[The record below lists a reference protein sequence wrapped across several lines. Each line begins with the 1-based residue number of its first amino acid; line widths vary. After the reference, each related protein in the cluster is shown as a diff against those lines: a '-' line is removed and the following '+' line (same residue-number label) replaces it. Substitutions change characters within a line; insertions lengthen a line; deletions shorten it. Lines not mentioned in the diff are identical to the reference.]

1 MATLSCAWSTQ
12 SARDARCF
20 NGKNLRTHV
29 VDRAMRLPAPH
40 DGTPTFGPSFS
51 TLSEQGRGAARH
63 LDFGRGRNRSGSS
76 RTCSSCR
83 PEHMSCSHHVQGSA
97 RATGAAGNALL
108 RTQQAPWQ
116 RRLDVARHRHC
127 TATSKA
133 ASKTASKM
141 KTWSASKTFWKQFL
155 TSKTASKPKNSWAG
169 IP

>member
-1 MATLSCAWSTQ
+1 MGMVDRTTACAPSRQRSGCTARALTKVRDGGGFVSGSLSCAWSTQ

-29 VDRAMRLPAPH
+29 VDQAMRLPAPH
-40 DGTPTFGPSFS
+40 DGTPMFGPSFS
-51 TLSEQGRGAARH
+51 TLSEQGRGTARH

-83 PEHMSCSHHVQGSA
+83 PEHMSCSHHVQGPA
-97 RATGAAGNALL
+97 CATAAAGNALL

-127 TATSKA
+127 KR
-133 ASKTASKM
+133 M
-141 KTWSASKTFWKQFL
+141 HE
-155 TSKTASKPKNSWAG
+155 
-169 IP
+169 

>member
-29 VDRAMRLPAPH
+29 VDQAMRLPAPH
-40 DGTPTFGPSFS
+40 DGTPMFGPSFS

-76 RTCSSCR
+76 RSCFSCH
-83 PEHMSCSHHVQGSA
+83 PEHMSCSHYVQGPV
-97 RATGAAGNALL
+97 RAIGAAGNVLL

-116 RRLDVARHRHC
+116 RRLDVATSLGICTVHC
-127 TATSKA
+127 QRLTATL
-133 ASKTASKM
+133 TA
-141 KTWSASKTFWKQFL
+141 TGDQRPATGVFRR
-155 TSKTASKPKNSWAG
+155 
-169 IP
+169 

>member
-40 DGTPTFGPSFS
+40 DGTPMFGPSFS

-83 PEHMSCSHHVQGSA
+83 PEHMSCSHHVQGPAVPLERPETPFYVRS
-97 RATGAAGNALL
+97 RRRGNADWTSRGTAIAKGCMSEHDCL
-108 RTQQAPWQ
+108 RPKG
-116 RRLDVARHRHC
+116 RNGEKVARPR
-127 TATSKA
+127 
-133 ASKTASKM
+133 
-141 KTWSASKTFWKQFL
+141 
-155 TSKTASKPKNSWAG
+155 AG
-169 IP
+169 RK

>member
-29 VDRAMRLPAPH
+29 VDRSMHLPAPH
-40 DGTPTFGPSFS
+40 DGTPMFGPSFS

-127 TATSKA
+127 KRMQSEHDRRPATSDRRFPPVTTGK
-133 ASKTASKM
+133 SRVLLVL
-141 KTWSASKTFWKQFL
+141 KQ
-155 TSKTASKPKNSWAG
+155 N
-169 IP
+169 